1 MSMQFEPTDHS
12 KFDHHQSSSDG
23 HDGPGPK
30 LIVAAIVAV
39 IIGIFIAANS
49 KVTTISFWLFTWH
62 TTVRWSIFIAILLG
76 ILLDRLLIWG
86 WRRRKDP
93 KRQHEEDP
101 AKD

>member
-1 MSMQFEPTDHS
+1 MSMKFEPNDPDK
-12 KFDHHQSSSDG
+12 KFDHHQSPSDG
-23 HDGPGPK
+23 RDGPGPK
-30 LIVAAIVAV
+30 LIGAVILAI

-76 ILLDRLLIWG
+76 LALDRLVIWG

-93 KRQHEEDP
+93 QQPDDSP